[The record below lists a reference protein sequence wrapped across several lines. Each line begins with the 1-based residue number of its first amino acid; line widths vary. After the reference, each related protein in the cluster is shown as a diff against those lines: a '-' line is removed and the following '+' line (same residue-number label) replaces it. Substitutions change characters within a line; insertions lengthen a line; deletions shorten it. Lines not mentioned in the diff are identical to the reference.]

1 MIHVLQQAELLA
13 KPWSAL
19 YSRSIPIQ
27 TAVTYVHFAGLLVAG
42 GFALATDRLTLR
54 MSRADTGVRQ
64 LHLAELR
71 AVHRPVLVA
80 LVFTGL
86 SGVLMLA
93 ADLDTFATSAVF
105 WVKLGLIAVLLANG
119 YVMTRTE
126 QSLRGEATAA
136 EGGWRLLRR
145 TAIASMGLWLTILL
159 LGTILPNVGS
169 GSAS

>member
-1 MIHVLQQAELLA
+1 MIQLLQQAELLV

-19 YSRSIPIQ
+19 YSRSTPIQ

-54 MSRADTGVRQ
+54 MSRADAGARQ

-71 AVHRPVLVA
+71 AVHRPVLVG

-86 SGVLMLA
+86 SGVLMFA
-93 ADLDTFATSAVF
+93 ADLDTFATSLVF
-105 WVKLGLIAVLLANG
+105 WVKLGLIGILLANG
-119 YVMTRTE
+119 YMMSRAE
-126 QSLRGEATAA
+126 QALRSETAA
-136 EGGWRLLRR
+136 GESGWRRLRR
-145 TAIASMGLWLTILL
+145 TSIASMALWLTILL
-159 LGTILPNVGS
+159 LGTVLPTVGS